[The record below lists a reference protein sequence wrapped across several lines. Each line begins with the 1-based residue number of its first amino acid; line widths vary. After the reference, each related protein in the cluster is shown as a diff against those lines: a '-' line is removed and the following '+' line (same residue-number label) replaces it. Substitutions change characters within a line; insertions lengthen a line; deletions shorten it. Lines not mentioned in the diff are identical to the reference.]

1 MRKRNMPP
9 LILICTLI
17 AILCIPVVA
26 RGSINTKAR
35 SIPTLAG
42 YTNLIEDSGINESER
57 IVLNMLNSISL
68 DKDIYVKY
76 LNEYLSNSEVD
87 LGREDAYEAI
97 DKIED
102 MIAIMNLEKKS
113 NIEEMSL
120 DGRGVSILLSEQIY
134 KICGLKLVHNIQG
147 DIITISDTTADTFLY
162 VNDNTNN
169 EVSFHLYVLV
179 IILLVLAILLGL
191 CIFITRKN
199 QLYVKD
205 GGYDGFIEKGFA

>member
-26 RGSINTKAR
+26 RGSINTKAM

-42 YTNLIEDSGINESER
+42 YTKLIDDNGINESER
-57 IVLNMLNSISL
+57 IVLNMLNSISS
-68 DKDIYVKY
+68 DNVIYVQY
-76 LNEYLSNSEVD
+76 LNEYLSNSKVD
-87 LGREDAYEAI
+87 LAREDAYEAI

-120 DGRGVSILLSEQIY
+120 DGRGVFILLSEQIY

-147 DIITISDTTADTFLY
+147 DIVKISDAADNFLY

-169 EVSFHLYVLV
+169 EVSFHPYVLV
-179 IILLVLAILLGL
+179 IILLVLAVLLGI
-191 CIFITRKN
+191 CIIITRKN